1 VLTSVDAAEIGV
13 ASGRILVVDDEP
25 HMGTICAQT
34 LRLDAHHVETTM
46 SPEAA
51 VRRLEEARFDLLLT
65 DISMPGMNGL
75 ELANRARLIDPTLGV
90 VMMTAYASYENM
102 AAALQQ
108 GVADFLSKP
117 FEMDQL
123 RLTVTRA
130 LQRQRLLH
138 DNLRL
143 QTSVQLLEA
152 SQKFSASLDPSQIA
166 AAIVEA
172 IRTTIGI
179 SCVHVRIAEDD
190 VLVDSGVVHEGPCLL
205 AEQQAGGTANGRD
218 RATPQVRRLQ
228 LQAADELVGEVLLAT
243 PPGAVPSPMLETIV
257 QLLTNQ
263 AATALHNARLYAA
276 LAELDR
282 QKSEFITI
290 ASHELRT
297 PLSIVLGYS
306 SMLRD
311 RLDERHNEYI
321 NQVVA
326 AGLRINDIVD
336 DLVNLRHLDVGD
348 ALLKLSA
355 VPLPQLIEAA
365 VHELRPLAVA
375 RGIEL
380 EMRQPRAPLV
390 IRADRDKLMMAVANL
405 VANAIRFT
413 PAGGQVTVA
422 SGRQDAAHG
431 GNILIAV
438 RDTGIGIPAHEFQ
451 RIFDRFYQI
460 AESRTREHG
469 GLGIGLSIARGFVQ
483 LHDGSIDVQSM
494 PGRGS
499 LFVVSLPPH
508 CLVEQPPLPGE
519 SESEAAASSDAASYS
534 RTENDS

>member
-1 VLTSVDAAEIGV
+1 MSNVAAPVGI

-34 LRLDAHHVETTM
+34 LRLDSHVVESTMNPET
-46 SPEAA
+46 A
-51 VRRLEEARFDLLLT
+51 VRLLQETHFDLLLT
-65 DISMPGMNGL
+65 DINMPGMSGL
-75 ELANRARLIDPTLGV
+75 ELANRARTLDPALGV

-138 DNLRL
+138 ENVRL
-143 QTSVQLLEA
+143 QTLVQLLEA
-152 SQKFSASLDPSQIA
+152 SQQFSASLDPREIA
-166 AAIVEA
+166 ATMVQAVQ
-172 IRTTIGI
+172 RTVGYT
-179 SCVHVRIAEDD
+179 CVHVNVVEGDQ
-190 VLVDSGVVHEGPCLL
+190 LVDSGVVHDGVCLL
-205 AEQQAGGTANGRD
+205 DDAQAAEASTNGREAP
-218 RATPQVRRLQ
+218 RIMRLS
-228 LQAADELVGEVLLAT
+228 LNAADELVGEIVLAT
-243 PPGAVPSPMLETIV
+243 PAGTASDPLLGTVV
-257 QLLTNQ
+257 QMLTNQ
-263 AATALHNARLYAA
+263 GATALHNARLYAA

-311 RLDERHNEYI
+311 KLIDRQNEYI
-321 NQVVA
+321 DQVVG

-336 DLVNLRHLDVGD
+336 DLVNLRHLDVGESV
-348 ALLKLSA
+348 LKLSE
-355 VPLPQLIEAA
+355 VNLQHLIDAA

-375 RGIEL
+375 RGVTL
-380 EMRQPRAPLV
+380 GVQQPHAAIAL
-390 IRADRDKLMMAVANL
+390 RADRDKLMMVVANL

-413 PAGGQVTVA
+413 PGGGSVTVV
-422 SGRQDAAHG
+422 SGVQAPVHG
-431 GNILIAV
+431 GNIVIAV
-438 RDTGIGIPAHEFQ
+438 RDTGIGIPSHEFQ
-451 RIFDRFYQI
+451 RIFDRFYQV

-483 LHDGSIDVQSM
+483 LHEGSIDVQST

-499 LFVVSLPPH
+499 LFVVTLPARMM
-508 CLVEQPPLPGE
+508 VERSARPVAGGSPRAEAPG
-519 SESEAAASSDAASYS
+519 
-534 RTENDS
+534 

>member
-1 VLTSVDAAEIGV
+1 MSSVAVPAGI

-34 LRLDAHHVETTM
+34 LRLDSHVVETTM
-46 SPEAA
+46 SPEVA
-51 VRRLEEARFDLLLT
+51 VRLLEETHFDLLLT
-65 DISMPGMNGL
+65 DINMPGMSGL
-75 ELANRARLIDPTLGV
+75 ELANRARALDPALGV

-130 LQRQRLLH
+130 LQRQRLFH
-138 DNLRL
+138 ENVRL
-143 QTSVQLLEA
+143 QTLVQLLEA
-152 SQKFSASLDPSQIA
+152 SQQFSASLDPREIA
-166 AAIVEA
+166 ATMVQAVQRA
-172 IRTTIGI
+172 VGI
-179 SCVHVRIAEDD
+179 TCVHVNVVEGDE
-190 VLVDSGVVHEGPCLL
+190 LVDSGVVHTGLCLL
-205 AEQQAGGTANGRD
+205 SDLGTTTLRVDGARAAE
-218 RATPQVRRLQ
+218 VMRLP
-228 LQAADELVGEVLLAT
+228 LNAAEELVGELVLLT
-243 PPGAVPSPMLETIV
+243 PAGTASAPMLGTVV
-257 QLLTNQ
+257 QMLTNQ
-263 AATALHNARLYAA
+263 GATALHNAQLYAA

-311 RLDERHNEYI
+311 KLVDRQNEYI
-321 NQVVA
+321 DQVVS

-336 DLVNLRHLDVGD
+336 DLVNLRHLDGGEAV
-348 ALLKLSA
+348 LKFSELN
-355 VPLPQLIEAA
+355 LQQLIDAA
-365 VHELRPLAVA
+365 VYELRPLAVA
-375 RGIEL
+375 RGVAL
-380 EMRQPRAPLV
+380 TVQRPHQALLL
-390 IRADRDKLMMAVANL
+390 RADRDKLMMVVANL

-413 PAGGQVTVA
+413 PGGGSVTVV
-422 SGRQDAAHG
+422 SGLQGSEHG
-431 GNILIAV
+431 GNAVIAV
-438 RDTGIGIPAHEFQ
+438 RDTGIGIPSHEFQ
-451 RIFDRFYQI
+451 RIFDRFYQV

-483 LHDGSIDVQSM
+483 LHEGTIDVQST

-499 LFVVSLPPH
+499 LFVVTLPAR
-508 CLVEQPPLPGE
+508 LVIGRAPRLAAGGGSPRAETPGGLNVSPAPLAG
-519 SESEAAASSDAASYS
+519 S
-534 RTENDS
+534 

>member
-1 VLTSVDAAEIGV
+1 MSSVAAPAGI

-34 LRLDAHHVETTM
+34 LRLDSHVVETTM
-46 SPEAA
+46 SPEVA
-51 VRRLEEARFDLLLT
+51 VRLLEKTHFDLLLT
-65 DISMPGMNGL
+65 DINMPGMSGL
-75 ELANRARLIDPTLGV
+75 ELANRARVLDPALGV

-130 LQRQRLLH
+130 LQRQRLFH
-138 DNLRL
+138 ENVRL
-143 QTSVQLLEA
+143 QTLVQLLEA
-152 SQKFSASLDPSQIA
+152 SQQFSASLDPRQIA
-166 AAIVEA
+166 ATMVQAVQRA
-172 IRTTIGI
+172 VGI
-179 SCVHVRIAEDD
+179 TCVHVNVAEGDK
-190 VLVDSGVVHEGPCLL
+190 LVDSGVVHTGLCLL
-205 AEQQAGGTANGRD
+205 SDLGTTALQVDGGARAAEVMRLPLNAAEELVAELVLLRPPGTAS
-218 RATPQVRRLQ
+218 APT
-228 LQAADELVGEVLLAT
+228 
-243 PPGAVPSPMLETIV
+243 LETVV
-257 QLLTNQ
+257 QMLTNQ
-263 AATALHNARLYAA
+263 GATALHNAQLYAA

-311 RLDERHNEYI
+311 KLVDRQNEYI
-321 NQVVA
+321 DQVVS

-336 DLVNLRHLDVGD
+336 DLVNLRHLDGGEAV
-348 ALLKLSA
+348 LKLSE
-355 VPLPQLIEAA
+355 LNLQQLIDAA

-375 RGIEL
+375 RGVAL
-380 EMRQPRAPLV
+380 SVQRPHHALLL
-390 IRADRDKLMMAVANL
+390 RADRDKLMMVVANL

-413 PAGGQVTVA
+413 PGGGSVTVV
-422 SGRQDAAHG
+422 SGLQGPDHG
-431 GNILIAV
+431 GNIVIAV
-438 RDTGIGIPAHEFQ
+438 RDTGIGIPSHEFQ
-451 RIFDRFYQI
+451 RIFDRFYQV

-483 LHDGSIDVQSM
+483 LHEGTIDVQST

-499 LFVVSLPPH
+499 LFVVTLPAHLLIGRASRLGAGGLSRADAPGN
-508 CLVEQPPLPGE
+508 VDVSPAPLAG
-519 SESEAAASSDAASYS
+519 S
-534 RTENDS
+534 

>member
-1 VLTSVDAAEIGV
+1 MMTVDAVQTGIGS
-13 ASGRILVVDDEP
+13 ARILVVDDEP
-25 HMGTICAQT
+25 HMGAICAQT
-34 LRLDAHHVETTM
+34 LRLDTHDVETTM

-51 VRRLEEARFDLLLT
+51 LRRLKETRFDLLLT
-65 DISMPGMNGL
+65 DISMPAMSGL
-75 ELANRARLIDPTLGV
+75 ELANRARAHDPTLGV

-130 LQRQRLLH
+130 LQRQRLQH
-138 DNLRL
+138 DNVRL
-143 QTSVQLLEA
+143 QTSVQLLQA
-152 SQKFSASLDPSQIA
+152 SQKFSASLDPNQIA

-172 IRTTIGI
+172 MQSTIGI
-179 SCVHVRIAEDD
+179 TCVHVRIAEDD
-190 VLVDSGVVHEGPCLL
+190 VLTDSGVIHTGTCLL
-205 AEQQAGGTANGRD
+205 AEAEHAQAFSNRD
-218 RATPQVRRLQ
+218 AASAPQLMRLQ
-228 LQAADELVGEVLLAT
+228 LHAADNLVGEVVLVSPPAAT
-243 PPGAVPSPMLETIV
+243 PSPALETIV

-311 RLDERHNEYI
+311 RLDERQNEYV
-321 NQVVA
+321 NQVVT

-336 DLVNLRHLDVGD
+336 DLLNLRHLDIGEV
-348 ALLKLSA
+348 ALKLTDVNLSE
-355 VPLPQLIEAA
+355 LIEAG
-365 VHELRPLAVA
+365 VRELHALASA
-375 RGIEL
+375 RGVEL
-380 EMRQPRAPLV
+380 EVRRPRMPLV
-390 IRADRDKLMMAVANL
+390 IRADGDKLLMVIANL
-405 VANAIRFT
+405 IANAIRFT
-413 PAGGQVTVA
+413 PPGGQITVA
-422 SGRQDAAHG
+422 SGLQDDAHG
-431 GNILIAV
+431 GHVVIAV
-438 RDTGIGIPAHEFQ
+438 RDTGIGIPSHEFQ
-451 RIFDRFYQI
+451 RIFDRFYQV

-483 LHDGSIDVQSM
+483 LHDGSIDVQSA

-499 LFVVSLPPH
+499 LFVVSLPRH
-508 CLVEQPPLPGE
+508 CLVDQQM
-519 SESEAAASSDAASYS
+519 AAGLAPDASAAVANPVQSA
-534 RTENDS
+534 